1 MTIEN
6 EECNHEHI
14 TERDD
19 GKIVCIN
26 SYCQKNFSFREYRE
40 IIREA
45 ERNRVLDKVD
55 DWNNFM
61 NESVSHVKLKRKITA
76 LRQSQTK
83 EGEK

>member
-1 MTIEN
+1 MT
-6 EECNHEHI
+6 ECKHE
-14 TERDD
+14 
-19 GKIVCIN
+19 KIMCMCEFDRQRKEWIKDE
-26 SYCQKNFSFREYRE
+26 C
-40 IIREA
+40 
-45 ERNRVLDKVD
+45 NRVLDEVD